1 MKKLSIFVLV
11 LGLVISSQSVCF
23 SKELKIGYVNVFKVF
38 NEYAKT
44 KEYDEKLEKN
54 KKEAEKKL
62 EAKKETIEKLQNK
75 LSLLKEKERSSEE
88 EKMKKEITEYRE
100 TERKAL
106 IDIKKERDEKMKE
119 IIEDI
124 NKVVEDYAKKNKFDL
139 VVNESSVLYGD
150 KAMDI
155 TSDIMKLAN
164 KQYKSK

>member
-11 LGLVISSQSVCF
+11 LGLVIGSQSVCF

-150 KAMDI
+150 KTMDI

>member
-1 MKKLSIFVLV
+1 MKKILIFLV
-11 LGLVISSQSVCF
+11 GAGIIMSNQSVCF

-62 EAKKETIEKLQNK
+62 EAKKEAIEKLQNK

-139 VVNESSVLYGD
+139 IVNESSVLYGD